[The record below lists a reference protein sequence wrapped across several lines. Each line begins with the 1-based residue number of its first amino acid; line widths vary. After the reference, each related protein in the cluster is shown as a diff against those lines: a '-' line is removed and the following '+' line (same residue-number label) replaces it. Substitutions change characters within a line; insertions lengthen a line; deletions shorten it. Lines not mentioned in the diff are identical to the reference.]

1 MNKKYPLNRI
11 FVADRIF
18 AFFERKSPSDKL
30 ILKTVTLT
38 LLVTVVMGLINV
50 SYSFMETVPVS
61 GGVLVE
67 GIVGTP
73 RFVNPV
79 LATSRADRDISAL
92 VYGGLMRLDKTGSL
106 APYLAKSVD
115 ISNDG
120 TIYDIVLK
128 SNITFHDGTPI
139 TADDVVFT
147 FNLIKD
153 SIVKSPLE
161 SNFRGVTVEKRGD
174 YELYFVLETAFSP
187 FIENLTF
194 GIMPEHIWSQVDI
207 DEIPFNN
214 NNVEPIG
221 SGPYRV
227 KKVVRDDYGL
237 IESYQLVAYEGA
249 TAQPKIEQIV
259 LNFFNHETELIEALN
274 QKDVMAA
281 GGLSPASLAKLKP
294 ELELTAYR
302 QPLPRTFA
310 IFFNQN
316 KSVVL
321 QDKTVR
327 EALNAVIDREVL
339 VSEVLSGYGIPIASP
354 IPPGFGV
361 LSTPLNPAEDVNPE
375 DILLYGGWEQAEDG
389 TWFKEGE
396 DEDEKI
402 ELKVDIVTADSE
414 VLTTTANLIEKA
426 WRELGVKVSVTLLEQ
441 ADLTKLAIEP
451 RDYEA
456 FLFGI
461 DIGRQLDF
469 YPFWHSGGRNHPGLN
484 IALYTSIA
492 TDKLLTDLRTEKDNQ
507 IRLDY
512 YREFEAELTN
522 DLPAIWLYVPEFTY
536 VLPKSVHIQNLEGLS
551 SANDRFAGIANWY
564 LENQNLWPIF
574 NAN

>member
-207 DEIPFNN
+207 NEIPFNN

-237 IESYQLVAYEGA
+237 IESYQLLAYEAA
-249 TAQPKIEQIV
+249 TVQPKIEQIV
-259 LNFFNHETELIEALN
+259 LNFFNHENELIEALN

-294 ELELTAYR
+294 ELELTTHR

-375 DILLYGGWEQAEDG
+375 DILLYGGWEQTEDG

-426 WRELGVKVSVTLLEQ
+426 WQELGVKVSVTLLEQ

-461 DIGRQLDF
+461 DISRQLDF

-536 VLPKSVHIQNLEGLS
+536 VLPKSVHIQSLEGLS
-551 SANDRFAGIANWY
+551 SANDRFAGITNWY